1 MSKDDLNVGDR
12 KRMEEP
18 KERDKEKEEEAALMM
33 ERKPAKELMKVA
45 IRTALFSAG

>member
-33 ERKPAKELMKVA
+33 ERKPPKQLKVA